1 MNKHFNKSTPVKSV
15 NLVNPINGDVWCC
28 SDYDNIKLIDGVD
41 YITVHKPENDKRTF
55 LMRKDALKVSKG
67 FGDGKIL

>member
-1 MNKHFNKSTPVKSV
+1 MKKHFNKSIPIKTI
-15 NLVNPINGDVWCC
+15 NLVNPMNGDTWCC
-28 SDYDNIKLIDGVD
+28 NNYDNVKIIDGID
-41 YITVHKPENDKRTF
+41 YITVHKPDNDKRTF